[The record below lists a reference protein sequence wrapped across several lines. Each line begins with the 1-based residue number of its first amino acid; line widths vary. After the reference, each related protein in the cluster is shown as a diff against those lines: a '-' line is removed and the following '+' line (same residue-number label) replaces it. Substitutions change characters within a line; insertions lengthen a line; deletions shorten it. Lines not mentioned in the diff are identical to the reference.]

1 MSKGR
6 REDSGSKGRGAGKNP
21 KKKRNKQILAVTWLF
36 VAVFA
41 GMMTYTCH
49 YAITHQQELIN
60 NSYNGRQEIFAAQN
74 TRGSIFAA
82 GGQVLA
88 ETQTDADGNERRVYP
103 YDNLFA
109 HAVGYAT
116 NGRFGVEAA
125 ANYYLINSNARLS
138 DKVASDVAGSKYPGD
153 SVVTTLDVGLQE
165 VAAKSLG
172 VYKGAIIV
180 SEPSTGK
187 ILAMV
192 SKPDFNPNEI
202 DALWD
207 GLIQDKESTVLL
219 NRVTQGLYPPG
230 STFKIVTALEYIREN
245 PDSYGQY
252 SYQCNGR
259 YSSGQDTINCYH
271 GSVHGHEDFTR
282 SFAKSCNASFANI
295 GMKLD
300 RTRWGQTLDGLLF
313 NQELPV
319 SFAYNR
325 SKLVVNAD
333 TSDSDILQA
342 SIGQGT
348 TQITPLHLNMIT
360 CAIANGGTVMKPYL
374 VDHVKNNEGTVIKQF
389 SPDSYKELLTQTEA
403 AALTELMTAVV
414 ESGTGTKLAGLTYTA
429 AGKTGSAEYNN
440 VKTDSHAWF
449 TGFAPAQEP
458 EVCVTIIIEGAG
470 SGGDYAVPIA
480 KRIFDEYFGV

>member
-1 MSKGR
+1 
-6 REDSGSKGRGAGKNP
+6 
-21 KKKRNKQILAVTWLF
+21 
-36 VAVFA
+36 
-41 GMMTYTCH
+41 MMTYTCH

-325 SKLVVNAD
+325 SKLVVDAD

>member
-1 MSKGR
+1 
-6 REDSGSKGRGAGKNP
+6 
-21 KKKRNKQILAVTWLF
+21 
-36 VAVFA
+36 
-41 GMMTYTCH
+41 MMTYTCH

-245 PDSYGQY
+245 PDGYGQY

-325 SKLVVNAD
+325 SKLVVDAD

>member
-1 MSKGR
+1 
-6 REDSGSKGRGAGKNP
+6 
-21 KKKRNKQILAVTWLF
+21 
-36 VAVFA
+36 
-41 GMMTYTCH
+41 MMTYTCH

-180 SEPSTGK
+180 SEPSTGR

-202 DALWD
+202 DTLWD

-295 GMKLD
+295 GMTLD

-319 SFAYNR
+319 SFAYNK

-403 AALTELMTAVV
+403 AVLTELMTAVV

-429 AGKTGSAEYNN
+429 AGKTGSAEFNN

>member
-1 MSKGR
+1 
-6 REDSGSKGRGAGKNP
+6 
-21 KKKRNKQILAVTWLF
+21 
-36 VAVFA
+36 
-41 GMMTYTCH
+41 MMTYTCH

-180 SEPSTGK
+180 SEPSTGR

-202 DALWD
+202 DTLWD

-245 PDSYGQY
+245 PDSYRQY

-295 GMKLD
+295 GMTLD

-325 SKLVVNAD
+325 SKLVVDAD

-429 AGKTGSAEYNN
+429 AGKTGSAEFNN

>member
-1 MSKGR
+1 
-6 REDSGSKGRGAGKNP
+6 
-21 KKKRNKQILAVTWLF
+21 
-36 VAVFA
+36 
-41 GMMTYTCH
+41 MMTYTCH

-125 ANYYLINSNARLS
+125 ANYYLINSNAKLS

-245 PDSYGQY
+245 PDSYRQY

-295 GMKLD
+295 GMTLD

-319 SFAYNR
+319 SFAYNK

-429 AGKTGSAEYNN
+429 AGKTGSAEFNN

>member
-1 MSKGR
+1 
-6 REDSGSKGRGAGKNP
+6 
-21 KKKRNKQILAVTWLF
+21 
-36 VAVFA
+36 
-41 GMMTYTCH
+41 MMTYTCH

-180 SEPSTGK
+180 SEPSTGR

-202 DALWD
+202 DTLWD

-295 GMKLD
+295 GMTLD

-319 SFAYNR
+319 SFAYNK

-429 AGKTGSAEYNN
+429 AGKTGSAEFNN

>member
-1 MSKGR
+1 
-6 REDSGSKGRGAGKNP
+6 
-21 KKKRNKQILAVTWLF
+21 
-36 VAVFA
+36 
-41 GMMTYTCH
+41 MMTYTCH

-429 AGKTGSAEYNN
+429 AGKTGSAEFNN

>member
-1 MSKGR
+1 
-6 REDSGSKGRGAGKNP
+6 
-21 KKKRNKQILAVTWLF
+21 
-36 VAVFA
+36 
-41 GMMTYTCH
+41 MMTYTCH

-125 ANYYLINSNARLS
+125 ANYYLINSNAKLS

-180 SEPSTGK
+180 SEPSTGR

-202 DALWD
+202 DTLWD

-295 GMKLD
+295 GMTLD

-319 SFAYNR
+319 SFAYNK

-403 AALTELMTAVV
+403 AVLTELMTAVV

-429 AGKTGSAEYNN
+429 AGKTGSAEFNN

-458 EVCVTIIIEGAG
+458 EGCVTIIIEGAG

>member
-1 MSKGR
+1 
-6 REDSGSKGRGAGKNP
+6 
-21 KKKRNKQILAVTWLF
+21 
-36 VAVFA
+36 
-41 GMMTYTCH
+41 MMTYTCH

-125 ANYYLINSNARLS
+125 ANYYLINSNAKLS

-403 AALTELMTAVV
+403 AVLTELMTAVV